1 MKDVVLNKLFQLIG
15 FNSEAELDECKVNN
29 VSFIEKTRTLE
40 INLSFNNVP
49 PVQSLYR
56 MNKAL
61 KEGSEVPF
69 FNHRSED
76 TINNAAIAKL
86 QDLEAAESYA
96 KSHGVKVDDKSNL
109 DKNI

>member
-1 MKDVVLNKLFQLIG
+1 MMI
-15 FNSEAELDECKVNN
+15 NN
-29 VSFIEKTRTLE
+29 VTFTG
-40 INLSFNNVP
+40 INKQLQEFMTAAAHEYIPAGKIFNKEEVKAATKA
-49 PVQSLYR
+49 SEEAAEALT
-56 MNKAL
+56 KAL